1 MANDK
6 KEKKDNGQE
15 IDFSKI
21 DFDALEEEAM
31 DHYEEQQKDSNV
43 EWIDEEV
50 ATSKVKEKEEE
61 PTSKKVKD
69 EEVEQPKTKSKDDEE
84 VKQETKQEEKNNE
97 RKEERKEEKME
108 EKESKSIKEDEVNS
122 VQKDENNQE
131 LLSDNDKPEPLIKMV
146 IDQPRLWTNAFL
158 KSGIDKKFENLC
170 AERKIKCRMGEGA
183 YKGKIILENVDTVND
198 FPALMESKKFRK
210 FLSMDKDKSG
220 NETKLSNVKI
230 FYQGSKEEI
239 TDKTIYGNSL
249 KVFND
254 IRKDTEARKKSTGI
268 DLTKEKTLK
277 KNSEE
282 VEEIYQGQ
290 SYEVPR
296 CKAAKA
302 AKDFFETQASKGNP
316 AKQVAMNLFAG
327 FFSSLADA
335 EPSTKTVYPPNYIAS
350 KGTTQANDK
359 YVAGM
364 VEAMV
369 GTTENPYGAINDHMQ
384 MTIGQMILDGDL
396 KINKQNK
403 IEHTRASKKAM
414 KLMDESA
421 RKDFQMNINFLNA
434 WGDNAE
440 IELAKY
446 GQDNAK
452 IVKDKIASNLGIMN
466 DDQARFYMMN
476 EKDKK
481 NHFRDGI
488 ANSIN
493 NSMQEAREN
502 NGTVKGKMLARNV
515 VSTQRVFAALKQ
527 TEGISS
533 GTKFVADRVKIGELT
548 DDSIIKDFTKV
559 FSKASILQ
567 GRIKEKLGIEA
578 VDESKGIGK
587 DKSRKMDVQR

>member
-1 MANDK
+1 MANDTK
-6 KEKKDNGQE
+6 NNQENNQE

-43 EWIDEEV
+43 EWIDEEEV
-50 ATSKVKEKEEE
+50 TSNNKKKDEEKEEE
-61 PTSKKVKD
+61 PIAKKSKD
-69 EEVEQPKTKSKDDEE
+69 EEIEQPKTKSKDDEE

-97 RKEERKEEKME
+97 RKEEKME
-108 EKESKSIKEDEVNS
+108 EKESKNIKEEEVKHI
-122 VQKDENNQE
+122 QKDENNQE

-158 KSGIDKKFENLC
+158 KSGIDKKFEQLC
-170 AERKIKCRMGEGA
+170 QERKIKCRMGEGEN
-183 YKGKIILENVDTVND
+183 KGKIILENVDTVND

-210 FLSMDKDKSG
+210 FLSMEKDKSG

-282 VEEIYQGQ
+282 VEEIYQGK

-359 YVAGM
+359 YVEGM

-466 DDQARFYMMN
+466 NDQARFIMMN

-481 NHFRDGI
+481 NHFRDDI

-493 NSMQEAREN
+493 NSMQEARKE

-559 FSKASILQ
+559 FSKASILA
-567 GRIKEKLGIEA
+567 GRVKEKLGIEA
-578 VDESKGIGK
+578 VDENKGIGK